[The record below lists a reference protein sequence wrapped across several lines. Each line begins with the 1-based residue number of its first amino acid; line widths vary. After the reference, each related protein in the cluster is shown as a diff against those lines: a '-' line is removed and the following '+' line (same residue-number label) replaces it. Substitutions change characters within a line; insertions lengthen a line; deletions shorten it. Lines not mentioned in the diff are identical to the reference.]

1 MNLNEYTAFD
11 GIALARLV
19 AAGEVTSAELAELA
33 ISAVQQVNPHI
44 NAVIEH
50 WSPTVTEGSGPL
62 AGVPF
67 LIKDLAITSAGRRVE
82 LGSCLAQG
90 LVAEADSYLMQ
101 RFNAAGL
108 ATLGRTTTPEMAF
121 STETESTLQGPT
133 RNPWDTRRSAG
144 GSSGG
149 SGAAVAAGIVPI
161 AHATDA
167 AGSIRVPAAF
177 NGLVGLK
184 PTRGRASNG
193 PALDEVFAGFGVQLG
208 LSRTVRDSAAL
219 MDIVQGQA
227 PGDPYY
233 TTAPAEGFLSQV
245 GRDPGRLRI
254 GLLDTPWNGAALD
267 PEIADSTDA
276 VAREL
281 EALGHHVE
289 RISAPLG
296 TSWESFVEANAHI
309 WCATLVRWIDG
320 LATATSRPIDLTSLE
335 PATLACYAY
344 GQQSRAVDFASA
356 LEVRN
361 LISRSVAG
369 WFEDIDVLL
378 TPTLPCLPQTLG
390 TYNVGAEHMDGL
402 QWTARVFAHSPF
414 TPVFNVAGTPA
425 VSLPLGMSHSQG
437 LPIGLQFAA
446 RFGAED
452 VLLRLAGQLEQALPW
467 HQRKPKIWA
476 GRVHHPA
483 SDYSGSLD

>member
-1 MNLNEYTAFD
+1 MNLNEYVTCD
-11 GIALARLV
+11 GIGLAQLV
-19 AAGEVTSAELAELA
+19 ATGEVTSAELAELA
-33 ISAVQQVNPHI
+33 IAAVQRVNPQI

-50 WSPTVTEGSGPL
+50 WSPTVTEGTGPL

-82 LGSCLAQG
+82 LGSRLAQG
-90 LVAEADSYLMQ
+90 LVAESDSYLMQ

-121 STETESTLQGPT
+121 STETESVLQGPT
-133 RNPWDTRRSAG
+133 RNPWDTRLSAG

-167 AGSIRVPAAF
+167 AGSIRVPASY

-219 MDIVQGQA
+219 MDIVQGYA

-233 TTAPAEGFLSQV
+233 TAAPAEGFLAQV

-267 PEIADSTDA
+267 PEIAEATLA

-281 EALGHHVE
+281 EALGHRVE
-289 RISAPLG
+289 RVTAPLG
-296 TSWESFVEANAHI
+296 TSWDSFVQANAHI

-320 LATATSRPIDLTSLE
+320 LATATSRPIDLSTLE

-344 GQQSRAVDFASA
+344 GLQARAVEFAGA

-361 LISRSVAG
+361 LIARSVAG
-369 WFEDIDVLL
+369 WFDDFDVLL
-378 TPTLPCLPQTLG
+378 TPTLPRLPHALDTYSRGAQT
-390 TYNVGAEHMDGL
+390 MDGL
-402 QWTARVFAHSPF
+402 QWTARVFEHSPF

-425 VSLPLGMSHSQG
+425 MSLPLAMSRQQG

-446 RFGAED
+446 QFGAEE

-467 HQRKPKIWA
+467 HERKPRIWV
-476 GRVHHPA
+476 G
-483 SDYSGSLD
+483 DN

>member
-1 MNLNEYTAFD
+1 MNLNEYVTYD
-11 GIALARLV
+11 GIGLAQLV
-19 AAGEVTSAELAELA
+19 ATGEVTSAELAELA
-33 ISAVQQVNPHI
+33 IAAVQRVNPQI
-44 NAVIEH
+44 NAIIEH
-50 WSPTVTEGSGPL
+50 WSPTVTEGTGPL

-82 LGSCLAQG
+82 LGSRLAQG
-90 LVAEADSYLMQ
+90 LVAESDSYLMQ

-121 STETESTLQGPT
+121 STETESVLQGPT
-133 RNPWDTRRSAG
+133 RNPWDTRLSAG

-167 AGSIRVPAAF
+167 AGSIRVPASY

-219 MDIVQGQA
+219 MDIVQGYA

-233 TTAPAEGFLSQV
+233 TAAPAEGFLAQV

-267 PEIADSTDA
+267 PEIAEATLA

-281 EALGHHVE
+281 EALGHRVE
-289 RISAPLG
+289 RVTAPLG
-296 TSWESFVEANAHI
+296 TSWDSFVQANAHI

-320 LATATSRPIDLTSLE
+320 LAAATSRPIDLSTLE

-344 GQQSRAVDFASA
+344 GLQARAVEFAGA

-361 LISRSVAG
+361 LIARSVAG
-369 WFEDIDVLL
+369 WFDDFDVLL
-378 TPTLPCLPQTLG
+378 TPTLPRLPHALDTYSRGAQT
-390 TYNVGAEHMDGL
+390 MDGL
-402 QWTARVFAHSPF
+402 QWTARVFEHSPF

-425 VSLPLGMSHSQG
+425 MSLPLAMSRQQG

-446 RFGAED
+446 RFGAEE

-467 HQRKPKIWA
+467 HERKPRIWV
-476 GRVHHPA
+476 G
-483 SDYSGSLD
+483 DN

>member
-1 MNLNEYTAFD
+1 MNLNEYVTCD
-11 GIALARLV
+11 GIGLAQLV
-19 AAGEVTSAELAELA
+19 ATGEVTSAELAELA
-33 ISAVQQVNPHI
+33 IAAVQQVNPQI

-50 WSPTVTEGSGPL
+50 WSPTVTEGTGPL

-82 LGSCLAQG
+82 LGSRLAQG
-90 LVAEADSYLMQ
+90 LVAESDSYLMQ

-121 STETESTLQGPT
+121 STETESVLQGPT
-133 RNPWDTRRSAG
+133 RNPWDTRLSAG

-167 AGSIRVPAAF
+167 AGSIRVPASY

-219 MDIVQGQA
+219 MDIVQGYA

-233 TTAPAEGFLSQV
+233 TAALAEGFLAQV

-267 PEIADSTDA
+267 PEIAEATLA

-281 EALGHHVE
+281 EALGHRVE
-289 RISAPLG
+289 RVTAPLG
-296 TSWESFVEANAHI
+296 TSWDSFVQANAHI
-309 WCATLVRWIDG
+309 WCATLVRWIDE
-320 LATATSRPIDLTSLE
+320 LAATTSRPIDLSTLE

-344 GQQSRAVDFASA
+344 GLQARAVEFAGA

-361 LISRSVAG
+361 LIARSVAG
-369 WFEDIDVLL
+369 WFDDFDVLL
-378 TPTLPCLPQTLG
+378 TPTLPRLPHALDTYSRGAQT
-390 TYNVGAEHMDGL
+390 MDGL
-402 QWTARVFAHSPF
+402 QWTARVFEHSPF

-425 VSLPLGMSHSQG
+425 MSLPLAMSRQQG

-446 RFGAED
+446 RFGAEE

-467 HQRKPKIWA
+467 NERRPRIWV
-476 GRVHHPA
+476 G
-483 SDYSGSLD
+483 DN

>member
-1 MNLNEYTAFD
+1 MNLNEYVTYD
-11 GIALARLV
+11 GIGLAQLV
-19 AAGEVTSAELAELA
+19 ATGEVTSAELAELA
-33 ISAVQQVNPHI
+33 IAAVQQVNPQI

-50 WSPTVTEGSGPL
+50 WSPTVTEGTGPL

-82 LGSCLAQG
+82 LGSRLAQG
-90 LVAEADSYLMQ
+90 LVAESDSYLMQ

-121 STETESTLQGPT
+121 STETESVLQGPT
-133 RNPWDTRRSAG
+133 RNPWDTRLSAG

-149 SGAAVAAGIVPI
+149 SGAAVAAGIVPV

-167 AGSIRVPAAF
+167 AGSIRVPASY

-219 MDIVQGQA
+219 MDIVQGYA

-233 TTAPAEGFLSQV
+233 TAAPAEGFLAQV

-267 PEIADSTDA
+267 PEITEATLA

-281 EALGHHVE
+281 EALGHRVE
-289 RISAPLG
+289 RVTAPLG
-296 TSWESFVEANAHI
+296 TSWDSFVQANAHI

-320 LATATSRPIDLTSLE
+320 LAAATSRPIDLSTLE

-344 GQQSRAVDFASA
+344 GLQARAVEFAGA

-361 LISRSVAG
+361 LIARSVAG
-369 WFEDIDVLL
+369 WFDDFDVLL
-378 TPTLPCLPQTLG
+378 TPTLPRLPHALDTYSRGAQT
-390 TYNVGAEHMDGL
+390 MDGL
-402 QWTARVFAHSPF
+402 QWTARVFEHSPF

-425 VSLPLGMSHSQG
+425 MSLPLAMSRQQG

-446 RFGAED
+446 RFGAEE

-467 HQRKPKIWA
+467 HERKPRIWV
-476 GRVHHPA
+476 G
-483 SDYSGSLD
+483 DN

>member
-1 MNLNEYTAFD
+1 MNLNEYVTYD
-11 GIALARLV
+11 GIGLAQWV
-19 AAGEVTSAELAELA
+19 ATGEVTSAELAELA
-33 ISAVQQVNPHI
+33 IAAVQQVNPQI

-50 WSPTVTEGSGPL
+50 WSPTVTEGTGPL
-62 AGVPF
+62 AGAPF

-82 LGSCLAQG
+82 LGSRLAQG
-90 LVAEADSYLMQ
+90 LVAESDSYLMQ

-121 STETESTLQGPT
+121 STETESVLQGPT
-133 RNPWDTRRSAG
+133 RNPWDTRLSAG

-167 AGSIRVPAAF
+167 AGSIRVPASY

-219 MDIVQGQA
+219 MDIVQGYA

-233 TTAPAEGFLSQV
+233 TAAPAEGFLAQV

-267 PEIADSTDA
+267 PEITEATLA

-281 EALGHHVE
+281 EALGHRVE
-289 RISAPLG
+289 RVTAPLG
-296 TSWESFVEANAHI
+296 TSWDSFVQANAHI

-320 LATATSRPIDLTSLE
+320 LAAATSRPIDLSTLE

-344 GQQSRAVDFASA
+344 GLQARAVEFAGA

-361 LISRSVAG
+361 LIARSVAG
-369 WFEDIDVLL
+369 WFDDFDVLL
-378 TPTLPCLPQTLG
+378 TPTLPRLPHALDTYSRGAQT
-390 TYNVGAEHMDGL
+390 MDGL
-402 QWTARVFAHSPF
+402 QWTARVFEHSPF

-425 VSLPLGMSHSQG
+425 MSLPLAMSRQQG

-446 RFGAED
+446 RFGAEE

-467 HQRKPKIWA
+467 HERKPRIWV
-476 GRVHHPA
+476 G
-483 SDYSGSLD
+483 DN

>member
-1 MNLNEYTAFD
+1 MNLNEYVTYD
-11 GIALARLV
+11 GIGLAQLV
-19 AAGEVTSAELAELA
+19 ATGEVTSAELAELA
-33 ISAVQQVNPHI
+33 IAAVQQVNPQI

-50 WSPTVTEGSGPL
+50 WSPTVTEGTGPL
-62 AGVPF
+62 AGAPF

-82 LGSCLAQG
+82 LGSRLAQG
-90 LVAEADSYLMQ
+90 LVAESDSYLMQ

-121 STETESTLQGPT
+121 STETESVLQGPT
-133 RNPWDTRRSAG
+133 RNPWDTRLSAG

-167 AGSIRVPAAF
+167 AGSIRVPASY

-219 MDIVQGQA
+219 MDIVQGYA

-233 TTAPAEGFLSQV
+233 TAAPAEGFLAQV

-267 PEIADSTDA
+267 PEITEATLA

-281 EALGHHVE
+281 EALGYRVE
-289 RISAPLG
+289 RVTAPLG
-296 TSWESFVEANAHI
+296 TSWDSFVQANAHI

-320 LATATSRPIDLTSLE
+320 LAATTSRPIDLSTLE

-344 GQQSRAVDFASA
+344 GLQARAVEFAGA

-361 LISRSVAG
+361 LIARSVAG
-369 WFEDIDVLL
+369 WFDDFDVLL
-378 TPTLPCLPQTLG
+378 TPTLPRLPHALDTYSRGAQT
-390 TYNVGAEHMDGL
+390 MDGL
-402 QWTARVFAHSPF
+402 QWTARVFEHSPF

-425 VSLPLGMSHSQG
+425 MSLPLAMSRQQG

-446 RFGAED
+446 RFGAEE

-467 HQRKPKIWA
+467 HERKPRIWV
-476 GRVHHPA
+476 G
-483 SDYSGSLD
+483 DN

>member
-1 MNLNEYTAFD
+1 MKLNEYVTYD
-11 GIALARLV
+11 GIGLAQLV
-19 AAGEVTSAELAELA
+19 ATGEVTSAELAELA
-33 ISAVQQVNPHI
+33 IAAVQRVNPQI

-50 WSPTVTEGSGPL
+50 WSPTATEGTGPL

-82 LGSCLAQG
+82 LGSRLAQG
-90 LVAEADSYLMQ
+90 LVAESDSYLMQ

-121 STETESTLQGPT
+121 STETESVLQGPT
-133 RNPWDTRRSAG
+133 RNPWDPRLSAG

-167 AGSIRVPAAF
+167 AGSIRVPASY

-219 MDIVQGQA
+219 MDIVQGYA

-233 TTAPAEGFLSQV
+233 TAAPDAGFLAQV

-254 GLLDTPWNGAALD
+254 GLLDIPWSGAALD
-267 PEIADSTDA
+267 PEITDATLA

-281 EALGHHVE
+281 EALGHRVE
-289 RISAPLG
+289 RVTAPLG
-296 TSWESFVEANAHI
+296 TSWDSFVQANAHI

-320 LATATSRPIDLTSLE
+320 LAAATSRPIDLSTLE

-344 GQQSRAVDFASA
+344 GLQARAVEFAGA

-361 LISRSVAG
+361 LIARSVAG
-369 WFEDIDVLL
+369 WFDDFDVLL
-378 TPTLPCLPQTLG
+378 TPTLPRLPHALD
-390 TYNVGAEHMDGL
+390 TYSRGAETMDGL
-402 QWTARVFAHSPF
+402 QWTARVFEHSPF

-425 VSLPLGMSHSQG
+425 MSLPLAMSRQQG

-446 RFGAED
+446 RFGAEE

-467 HQRKPKIWA
+467 HERRPQVWV
-476 GRVHHPA
+476 GDH
-483 SDYSGSLD
+483 

>member
-1 MNLNEYTAFD
+1 MNLNEYVTCD
-11 GIALARLV
+11 GIGLAQLV
-19 AAGEVTSAELAELA
+19 ATGEVTSAELAELA
-33 ISAVQQVNPHI
+33 IAAVQRVNPQI

-50 WSPTVTEGSGPL
+50 WSPTVTEGTGPL

-82 LGSCLAQG
+82 LGSRLAQG
-90 LVAEADSYLMQ
+90 LVAESDSYLMQ

-121 STETESTLQGPT
+121 STETESVLQGPT
-133 RNPWDTRRSAG
+133 RNPWDTRLSAG

-167 AGSIRVPAAF
+167 AGSIRVPASY

-219 MDIVQGQA
+219 MDIVQGYA

-233 TTAPAEGFLSQV
+233 TAAPAEGFLAQV

-267 PEIADSTDA
+267 PEIAEATLA

-281 EALGHHVE
+281 EALGHRVE
-289 RISAPLG
+289 RVTAPLG
-296 TSWESFVEANAHI
+296 TSWDSFVQANAHI

-320 LATATSRPIDLTSLE
+320 LAAATSRPIDLSTLE

-344 GQQSRAVDFASA
+344 GLQARAVEFAGA

-361 LISRSVAG
+361 LIARSVAG
-369 WFEDIDVLL
+369 WFDDFDVLL
-378 TPTLPCLPQTLG
+378 TPTLPRLPHALDTYSRGAQT
-390 TYNVGAEHMDGL
+390 MDGL
-402 QWTARVFAHSPF
+402 QWTARVFEHSPF

-425 VSLPLGMSHSQG
+425 MSLPLAMSRQQG

-446 RFGAED
+446 RFGAEE

-467 HQRKPKIWA
+467 HERKPRIWV
-476 GRVHHPA
+476 G
-483 SDYSGSLD
+483 DD

>member
-1 MNLNEYTAFD
+1 MNLNEYVTYD
-11 GIALARLV
+11 GIGLAQLV
-19 AAGEVTSAELAELA
+19 ATGEVTPAELAELA
-33 ISAVQQVNPHI
+33 IAAVQQVNPQI

-50 WSPTVTEGSGPL
+50 WSPTVTEGTGPL

-82 LGSCLAQG
+82 LGSRLAQG
-90 LVAEADSYLMQ
+90 LVAESDSYLMQ

-121 STETESTLQGPT
+121 STETESVLQGPT
-133 RNPWDTRRSAG
+133 RNPWDTRLSAG

-167 AGSIRVPAAF
+167 AGSIRVPASY

-219 MDIVQGQA
+219 MDIVQGYA

-233 TTAPAEGFLSQV
+233 TAAPAEGFLAQV

-267 PEIADSTDA
+267 PEIAEATLA

-281 EALGHHVE
+281 EAFGHRVE
-289 RISAPLG
+289 RVTAPLG
-296 TSWESFVEANAHI
+296 TSWDSFVQANAHI

-320 LATATSRPIDLTSLE
+320 LAATTSRPIDLSTLE

-344 GQQSRAVDFASA
+344 GLQARAVEFAGA
-356 LEVRN
+356 LQVRN
-361 LISRSVAG
+361 LITRSVAG
-369 WFEDIDVLL
+369 WFDDFDVLL
-378 TPTLPCLPQTLG
+378 TPTLPRLPHALNTYSRGAQT
-390 TYNVGAEHMDGL
+390 MDGL
-402 QWTARVFAHSPF
+402 QWTARVFEHSPF

-425 VSLPLGMSHSQG
+425 MSLPLAMSRQQD

-446 RFGAED
+446 RFGAEE

-467 HQRKPKIWA
+467 HERRPQIWV
-476 GRVHHPA
+476 G
-483 SDYSGSLD
+483 DD

>member
-1 MNLNEYTAFD
+1 MNLNEYVTYD
-11 GIALARLV
+11 GIGLAQLV
-19 AAGEVTSAELAELA
+19 ATGEVTSAELAELA
-33 ISAVQQVNPHI
+33 IAAVQQVNPQI

-50 WSPTVTEGSGPL
+50 WSPTVTEGTGPL
-62 AGVPF
+62 AGAPF

-82 LGSCLAQG
+82 LGSRLAQG
-90 LVAEADSYLMQ
+90 LVAESDSYLMQ

-121 STETESTLQGPT
+121 STETESVLQGPT
-133 RNPWDTRRSAG
+133 RNPWDTRLSAG

-167 AGSIRVPAAF
+167 AGSIRVPASY

-219 MDIVQGQA
+219 MDIVQGYA

-233 TTAPAEGFLSQV
+233 TAAPAEGFLAQV

-267 PEIADSTDA
+267 PEITEATLA

-281 EALGHHVE
+281 EALGHRVE
-289 RISAPLG
+289 RVTAPLG
-296 TSWESFVEANAHI
+296 TSWDSFVQANAHI

-320 LATATSRPIDLTSLE
+320 LAAATSRPIDLSTLE

-344 GQQSRAVDFASA
+344 GLQARAVEFAGA

-361 LISRSVAG
+361 LIARSVAG
-369 WFEDIDVLL
+369 WFDDFDVLL
-378 TPTLPCLPQTLG
+378 TPTLPRLPHALDTYSRGAQT
-390 TYNVGAEHMDGL
+390 MDGL
-402 QWTARVFAHSPF
+402 QWTARVFEHSPF

-425 VSLPLGMSHSQG
+425 MSLPLAMSRQQG

-446 RFGAED
+446 RFGAEE

-467 HQRKPKIWA
+467 HERKPRIWV
-476 GRVHHPA
+476 G
-483 SDYSGSLD
+483 DN

>member
-1 MNLNEYTAFD
+1 MNLNEYVTYD
-11 GIALARLV
+11 GIGLAQWV
-19 AAGEVTSAELAELA
+19 ATGEVTSAELAELA
-33 ISAVQQVNPHI
+33 IAAVQQVNPQI

-50 WSPTVTEGSGPL
+50 WSPTVTEGTGPL
-62 AGVPF
+62 AGAPF

-82 LGSCLAQG
+82 LGSRLAQG
-90 LVAEADSYLMQ
+90 LVAESDSYLMQ

-121 STETESTLQGPT
+121 STETESVLQGPT
-133 RNPWDTRRSAG
+133 RNPWDTRLSAG

-149 SGAAVAAGIVPI
+149 SGAAVAAGIVPV

-167 AGSIRVPAAF
+167 AGSIRVPASY

-219 MDIVQGQA
+219 MDIVQGYA

-233 TTAPAEGFLSQV
+233 TAAPAEGFLAQV

-267 PEIADSTDA
+267 PEITEATLA

-281 EALGHHVE
+281 EALGHRVE
-289 RISAPLG
+289 RVTAPLG
-296 TSWESFVEANAHI
+296 TSWDSFVQANAHI

-320 LATATSRPIDLTSLE
+320 LAAATSRPIDLSTLE

-344 GQQSRAVDFASA
+344 GLQARAVEFAGA

-361 LISRSVAG
+361 LIARSVAG
-369 WFEDIDVLL
+369 WFDDFDVLL
-378 TPTLPCLPQTLG
+378 TPTLPRLPHALDTYSRGAQT
-390 TYNVGAEHMDGL
+390 MDGL
-402 QWTARVFAHSPF
+402 QWTARVFEHSPF

-425 VSLPLGMSHSQG
+425 MSLPLAMSRQQG

-446 RFGAED
+446 RFGAEE

-467 HQRKPKIWA
+467 HERKPRIWV
-476 GRVHHPA
+476 G
-483 SDYSGSLD
+483 DN

>member
-1 MNLNEYTAFD
+1 MNLNEYVTYD
-11 GIALARLV
+11 GIGLAQLV
-19 AAGEVTSAELAELA
+19 ATGEVTSAELAELA
-33 ISAVQQVNPHI
+33 IAAVQRVNPQI
-44 NAVIEH
+44 NAIIEH
-50 WSPTVTEGSGPL
+50 WSPTVTEGTGPL

-82 LGSCLAQG
+82 LGSRLAQG
-90 LVAEADSYLMQ
+90 LVAESDSYLMQ

-121 STETESTLQGPT
+121 STETESVLQGPT
-133 RNPWDTRRSAG
+133 RNPWDTRLSAG

-167 AGSIRVPAAF
+167 AGSIRVPASY

-219 MDIVQGQA
+219 MDIVQGHA

-233 TTAPAEGFLSQV
+233 TAAPAEGFLAQV

-267 PEIADSTDA
+267 PEIAEATLA

-281 EALGHHVE
+281 EALGHRVE
-289 RISAPLG
+289 RVTAPLG
-296 TSWESFVEANAHI
+296 TSWDSFVQANAHI

-320 LATATSRPIDLTSLE
+320 LAAATSRPIDLSTLE

-344 GQQSRAVDFASA
+344 GLQARAVEFAGA

-361 LISRSVAG
+361 LIARSVAG
-369 WFEDIDVLL
+369 WFDDFDVLL
-378 TPTLPCLPQTLG
+378 TPTLPRLPHALDTYSRGAQT
-390 TYNVGAEHMDGL
+390 MDGL
-402 QWTARVFAHSPF
+402 QWTARVFEHSPF

-425 VSLPLGMSHSQG
+425 MSLPLAMSRQQG

-446 RFGAED
+446 RFGAEE

-467 HQRKPKIWA
+467 HERKPRIWV
-476 GRVHHPA
+476 G
-483 SDYSGSLD
+483 DN

>member
-1 MNLNEYTAFD
+1 MNLNEYVTYD
-11 GIALARLV
+11 GIGLAQLV
-19 AAGEVTSAELAELA
+19 ATGEVTSAELAELA
-33 ISAVQQVNPHI
+33 IAAVQQVNPQI

-50 WSPTVTEGSGPL
+50 WSPTVTEGTGPL

-82 LGSCLAQG
+82 LGSRLAQG
-90 LVAEADSYLMQ
+90 LVAESDSYLMQ

-121 STETESTLQGPT
+121 STETESVLQGPT
-133 RNPWDTRRSAG
+133 RNPWDTRLSAG

-167 AGSIRVPAAF
+167 AGSIRVPASY

-219 MDIVQGQA
+219 MDIVQGYA

-233 TTAPAEGFLSQV
+233 TAAPDEGFLAQV

-267 PEIADSTDA
+267 PEIAEATLA

-281 EALGHHVE
+281 EALGHRVE
-289 RISAPLG
+289 RVIAPLG
-296 TSWESFVEANAHI
+296 TSWDSFVQANAHI

-320 LATATSRPIDLTSLE
+320 LAAATSRPIDLSTLE

-344 GQQSRAVDFASA
+344 GLEARAVEFAGA

-361 LISRSVAG
+361 LIARSVAG
-369 WFEDIDVLL
+369 WFDDFDVLL
-378 TPTLPCLPQTLG
+378 TPTLPRLPHALDTYSRGAQT
-390 TYNVGAEHMDGL
+390 MDGL
-402 QWTARVFAHSPF
+402 QWTARVFEHSPF

-425 VSLPLGMSHSQG
+425 MSLPLAMSREQG

-446 RFGAED
+446 RFGAEE

-467 HQRKPKIWA
+467 HERRPQIWV
-476 GRVHHPA
+476 G
-483 SDYSGSLD
+483 DD

>member
-1 MNLNEYTAFD
+1 MNLNEYVTYD
-11 GIALARLV
+11 GIGLAQLV
-19 AAGEVTSAELAELA
+19 ATGEVTSAELAELA
-33 ISAVQQVNPHI
+33 IAAVQQVNPQI

-50 WSPTVTEGSGPL
+50 WSPTVTEGTGPL

-82 LGSCLAQG
+82 LGSRLAQG
-90 LVAEADSYLMQ
+90 LVAESDSYLMQ

-121 STETESTLQGPT
+121 STETESVLQGPT
-133 RNPWDTRRSAG
+133 RNPWDTRLSAG

-167 AGSIRVPAAF
+167 AGSIRVPASY

-219 MDIVQGQA
+219 MDIVQGYA

-233 TTAPAEGFLSQV
+233 TAAPAEGFLAQV

-267 PEIADSTDA
+267 PEIAEATLA

-281 EALGHHVE
+281 EALGHRVE
-289 RISAPLG
+289 RVTAPLG
-296 TSWESFVEANAHI
+296 TSWDSFVQANAHI

-320 LATATSRPIDLTSLE
+320 LAATTSRPIDLSTLE

-344 GQQSRAVDFASA
+344 GLQARAMEFAGA

-361 LISRSVAG
+361 LITRSVAG
-369 WFEDIDVLL
+369 WFDDFDVLL
-378 TPTLPCLPQTLG
+378 TPTLPRLPHALDTYSRGAQT
-390 TYNVGAEHMDGL
+390 MDGL
-402 QWTARVFAHSPF
+402 QWTARVFEHSPF

-425 VSLPLGMSHSQG
+425 MSLPLAMSRQQG

-446 RFGAED
+446 RFGAEE

-467 HQRKPKIWA
+467 HERKPQIWV
-476 GRVHHPA
+476 G
-483 SDYSGSLD
+483 DN

>member
-1 MNLNEYTAFD
+1 MNLNEYVTCD
-11 GIALARLV
+11 GIGLAQLV
-19 AAGEVTSAELAELA
+19 ATGEVTSAELAELA
-33 ISAVQQVNPHI
+33 IAAVQQVNPQI

-50 WSPTVTEGSGPL
+50 WSPTVTEGTGPL

-82 LGSCLAQG
+82 LGSRLAQG
-90 LVAEADSYLMQ
+90 LVAESDSYLMQ

-121 STETESTLQGPT
+121 STETESVLQGST
-133 RNPWDTRRSAG
+133 RNPWDTRLSAG

-167 AGSIRVPAAF
+167 AGSIRVPASY

-219 MDIVQGQA
+219 MDIVQGHA

-233 TTAPAEGFLSQV
+233 TAAPAEGFLAQV

-267 PEIADSTDA
+267 PEIAEATLA

-281 EALGHHVE
+281 EALGHRVE
-289 RISAPLG
+289 RVTAPLG
-296 TSWESFVEANAHI
+296 TSWDSFVQANAHI

-320 LATATSRPIDLTSLE
+320 LAAATSRPIDLSTLE

-344 GQQSRAVDFASA
+344 GLQARAVEFAGA

-361 LISRSVAG
+361 LIARSVAG
-369 WFEDIDVLL
+369 WFDDFDVLL
-378 TPTLPCLPQTLG
+378 TPTLPRLPHALDTYSRGAQT
-390 TYNVGAEHMDGL
+390 MDGL
-402 QWTARVFAHSPF
+402 QWTARVFEHSPF

-425 VSLPLGMSHSQG
+425 MSLPLVMSRQQG

-446 RFGAED
+446 QFGAEE

-467 HQRKPKIWA
+467 HERKPRIWV
-476 GRVHHPA
+476 G
-483 SDYSGSLD
+483 DN

>member
-1 MNLNEYTAFD
+1 MNLNEYVTYD
-11 GIALARLV
+11 GIGLAQLV
-19 AAGEVTSAELAELA
+19 ATGEVTSAELAELA
-33 ISAVQQVNPHI
+33 IAAVQQVNPQI

-50 WSPTVTEGSGPL
+50 WSPTVTEGTGPL
-62 AGVPF
+62 AGAPF

-82 LGSCLAQG
+82 LGSRLAQG
-90 LVAEADSYLMQ
+90 LVAESDSYLMQ

-121 STETESTLQGPT
+121 STETESVLQGPT
-133 RNPWDTRRSAG
+133 RNPWDTRLSAG

-167 AGSIRVPAAF
+167 AGSIRVPASY

-219 MDIVQGQA
+219 MDIVQGYA

-233 TTAPAEGFLSQV
+233 TAAPAEGFLAQV

-267 PEIADSTDA
+267 PEITEATLA

-281 EALGHHVE
+281 EALGHRVE
-289 RISAPLG
+289 RVTAPLG
-296 TSWESFVEANAHI
+296 TSWDSFVQANAHI

-320 LATATSRPIDLTSLE
+320 LAATTSRPIDLSTLE

-344 GQQSRAVDFASA
+344 GLQARAVEFAGA

-361 LISRSVAG
+361 LIARSVAG
-369 WFEDIDVLL
+369 WFDDFDVLL
-378 TPTLPCLPQTLG
+378 TPTLPRLPHALDTYSRGAQT
-390 TYNVGAEHMDGL
+390 MDGL
-402 QWTARVFAHSPF
+402 QWTARVFEHSPF

-425 VSLPLGMSHSQG
+425 MSLPLAMSRQQG

-446 RFGAED
+446 RFGAEE

-467 HQRKPKIWA
+467 NERRPRIWV
-476 GRVHHPA
+476 G
-483 SDYSGSLD
+483 DN

>member
-1 MNLNEYTAFD
+1 MNLNEYVTCD
-11 GIALARLV
+11 GIGLAQLV
-19 AAGEVTSAELAELA
+19 ATGEVTSAELAELA
-33 ISAVQQVNPHI
+33 IAAVQRVNPQI

-50 WSPTVTEGSGPL
+50 WSPTVTEGTGPL

-82 LGSCLAQG
+82 LGSRLAQG
-90 LVAEADSYLMQ
+90 LVAESDSYLMQ

-121 STETESTLQGPT
+121 STETESVLQGST
-133 RNPWDTRRSAG
+133 RNPWDTRLSAG

-167 AGSIRVPAAF
+167 AGSIRVPASY

-219 MDIVQGQA
+219 MDIVQGHA

-233 TTAPAEGFLSQV
+233 TAAPAEGFLAQV

-267 PEIADSTDA
+267 PEIAEATLA

-281 EALGHHVE
+281 EALGHRVE
-289 RISAPLG
+289 RVTAPLG
-296 TSWESFVEANAHI
+296 TSWDSFVQANAHI

-320 LATATSRPIDLTSLE
+320 LAAATSRPIDLSTLE

-344 GQQSRAVDFASA
+344 GLQARAVEFAGA

-361 LISRSVAG
+361 LIARSVAG
-369 WFEDIDVLL
+369 WFDDFDVLL
-378 TPTLPCLPQTLG
+378 TPTLPRLPHALDTYSRGAQT
-390 TYNVGAEHMDGL
+390 MDGL
-402 QWTARVFAHSPF
+402 QWTARVFEHSPF

-425 VSLPLGMSHSQG
+425 MSLPLVMSRQQG

-446 RFGAED
+446 RFGAEE

-467 HQRKPKIWA
+467 HERKPRIWV
-476 GRVHHPA
+476 G
-483 SDYSGSLD
+483 DN

>member
-1 MNLNEYTAFD
+1 MNLNEYVTYD
-11 GIALARLV
+11 GIGLAQLV
-19 AAGEVTSAELAELA
+19 ATGEVTSAELAELA
-33 ISAVQQVNPHI
+33 IAAVQRVNPQI
-44 NAVIEH
+44 NAIIEH
-50 WSPTVTEGSGPL
+50 WSPTVTEGTGPL

-82 LGSCLAQG
+82 LGSRLAQG
-90 LVAEADSYLMQ
+90 LVAESDSYLMQ

-121 STETESTLQGPT
+121 STETESVLQGST
-133 RNPWDTRRSAG
+133 RNPWDTRLSAG

-167 AGSIRVPAAF
+167 AGSIRVPASY

-219 MDIVQGQA
+219 MDIVQGHA

-233 TTAPAEGFLSQV
+233 TAAPAEGFLAQV

-267 PEIADSTDA
+267 PEIAEATLA

-281 EALGHHVE
+281 EALGHRVE
-289 RISAPLG
+289 RVTAPLG
-296 TSWESFVEANAHI
+296 TSWDSFVQANAHI

-320 LATATSRPIDLTSLE
+320 LAAATSRPIDLSTLE

-344 GQQSRAVDFASA
+344 GLQARAVEFAGA

-361 LISRSVAG
+361 LIARSVAG
-369 WFEDIDVLL
+369 WFDDFDVLL
-378 TPTLPCLPQTLG
+378 TPTLPRLPHALDTYSRGAQT
-390 TYNVGAEHMDGL
+390 MDGL
-402 QWTARVFAHSPF
+402 QWTARVFEHSPF

-425 VSLPLGMSHSQG
+425 MSLPLAMSRQQG

-446 RFGAED
+446 RFGAEE

-467 HQRKPKIWA
+467 HERKPRIWV
-476 GRVHHPA
+476 G
-483 SDYSGSLD
+483 DD

>member
-1 MNLNEYTAFD
+1 MNLNEYATYD
-11 GIALARLV
+11 GIGLAQLV
-19 AAGEVTSAELAELA
+19 ASGEVTSAELAELA
-33 ISAVQQVNPHI
+33 IAAVQQVNPQI

-50 WSPTVTEGSGPL
+50 WSPTVSEGTGPL

-82 LGSCLAQG
+82 LGSRLAQG
-90 LVAEADSYLMQ
+90 LVAESDSYLMQ

-121 STETESTLQGPT
+121 STETESVLQGPT
-133 RNPWDTRRSAG
+133 RNPWDTRLSAG

-167 AGSIRVPAAF
+167 AGSIRVPASY

-193 PALDEVFAGFGVQLG
+193 PALDEVFTGFGVQLG

-219 MDIVQGQA
+219 MDIVQGYA

-233 TTAPAEGFLSQV
+233 TAAPAEGFLAQV

-267 PEIADSTDA
+267 PEIAEATLS

-281 EALGHHVE
+281 EALGHRVE
-289 RISAPLG
+289 RVTAPLG
-296 TSWESFVEANAHI
+296 TSWDSFVQANAHI

-320 LATATSRPIDLTSLE
+320 LAATTSRPIDLSTLE

-344 GQQSRAVDFASA
+344 GLQARAVEFAGA

-361 LISRSVAG
+361 LIARSVAG
-369 WFEDIDVLL
+369 WFDDFDVLL
-378 TPTLPCLPQTLG
+378 TPTLPRLPHALDTYSRGAQT
-390 TYNVGAEHMDGL
+390 MDGL
-402 QWTARVFAHSPF
+402 QWTARVFEHSPF

-425 VSLPLGMSHSQG
+425 MSLPLAMSREQG

-446 RFGAED
+446 RFGAEE

-467 HQRKPKIWA
+467 HERRPQIWV
-476 GRVHHPA
+476 G
-483 SDYSGSLD
+483 DD

>member
-1 MNLNEYTAFD
+1 MNLNEYVTCD
-11 GIALARLV
+11 GIGLAQLV
-19 AAGEVTSAELAELA
+19 ATGEVTSAELAELA
-33 ISAVQQVNPHI
+33 IAAVQQVNPQI

-50 WSPTVTEGSGPL
+50 WSPTVTEGTGPL

-82 LGSCLAQG
+82 LGSRLAQG
-90 LVAEADSYLMQ
+90 LVAESDSYLMQ

-121 STETESTLQGPT
+121 STETESVLQGPT
-133 RNPWDTRRSAG
+133 RNPWDTRLSAG

-167 AGSIRVPAAF
+167 AGSIRVPASY

-219 MDIVQGQA
+219 MDIVQGYA

-233 TTAPAEGFLSQV
+233 TAAPAEGFLAQV

-267 PEIADSTDA
+267 PEIAEATLA

-281 EALGHHVE
+281 EALGHRVE
-289 RISAPLG
+289 RVTAPLG
-296 TSWESFVEANAHI
+296 TSWDSFVQANAHI

-320 LATATSRPIDLTSLE
+320 LAAATSRPIDLSTLE

-344 GQQSRAVDFASA
+344 GLQARAVEFAGA

-361 LISRSVAG
+361 LIARSVAG
-369 WFEDIDVLL
+369 WFDDFDVLL
-378 TPTLPCLPQTLG
+378 TPTLPRLPHALDTYSRGAQT
-390 TYNVGAEHMDGL
+390 MDGL
-402 QWTARVFAHSPF
+402 QWTARVFEHSPF

-425 VSLPLGMSHSQG
+425 MSLPLVMSRQQG

-446 RFGAED
+446 RFGAEE

-467 HQRKPKIWA
+467 HERKPRIWV
-476 GRVHHPA
+476 G
-483 SDYSGSLD
+483 DN

>member
-1 MNLNEYTAFD
+1 MNLNEYVTYD
-11 GIALARLV
+11 GIGLAQWV
-19 AAGEVTSAELAELA
+19 ATGEVTSAELAELA
-33 ISAVQQVNPHI
+33 IAAVQQVNPQI

-50 WSPTVTEGSGPL
+50 WSPTVTEGTGPL

-82 LGSCLAQG
+82 LGSRLAQG
-90 LVAEADSYLMQ
+90 LVAESDSYLMQ

-121 STETESTLQGPT
+121 STETESVLQGPT
-133 RNPWDTRRSAG
+133 RNPWDTRLSAG

-167 AGSIRVPAAF
+167 AGSIRVPASY

-219 MDIVQGQA
+219 MDIVQGYA

-233 TTAPAEGFLSQV
+233 TAAPAEGFLAQV

-267 PEIADSTDA
+267 PEIAEATLA

-281 EALGHHVE
+281 EALGHRVE
-289 RISAPLG
+289 RVTAPLG
-296 TSWESFVEANAHI
+296 TSWDSFVQANAHI

-320 LATATSRPIDLTSLE
+320 LAATTSRPIDLSTLE

-344 GQQSRAVDFASA
+344 GLQARAVEFAGA

-361 LISRSVAG
+361 LIARSVAG
-369 WFEDIDVLL
+369 WFNDFDVLL
-378 TPTLPCLPQTLG
+378 TPTLPRLPHALDTYSRGAQT
-390 TYNVGAEHMDGL
+390 MDGL
-402 QWTARVFAHSPF
+402 QWTARVFEHSPF

-425 VSLPLGMSHSQG
+425 MSLPLAMSRQQG

-446 RFGAED
+446 RFGAEE

-467 HQRKPKIWA
+467 HERKPRIWV
-476 GRVHHPA
+476 G
-483 SDYSGSLD
+483 DD

>member
-1 MNLNEYTAFD
+1 
-11 GIALARLV
+11 
-19 AAGEVTSAELAELA
+19 
-33 ISAVQQVNPHI
+33 
-44 NAVIEH
+44 
-50 WSPTVTEGSGPL
+50 
-62 AGVPF
+62 
-67 LIKDLAITSAGRRVE
+67 
-82 LGSCLAQG
+82 
-90 LVAEADSYLMQ
+90 MQ

-121 STETESTLQGPT
+121 STETESVLQGST
-133 RNPWDTRRSAG
+133 RNPWDTRLSAG

-167 AGSIRVPAAF
+167 AGSIRVPASY

-219 MDIVQGQA
+219 MDIVQGHA

-233 TTAPAEGFLSQV
+233 TAAPAEGFLAQV

-267 PEIADSTDA
+267 PEIAEATLA

-281 EALGHHVE
+281 EALGHRVE
-289 RISAPLG
+289 RVTAPLG
-296 TSWESFVEANAHI
+296 TSWDSFVQANAHI

-320 LATATSRPIDLTSLE
+320 LAAATSRPIDLSTLE

-344 GQQSRAVDFASA
+344 GLQARAVEFAGA

-361 LISRSVAG
+361 LIARSVAG
-369 WFEDIDVLL
+369 WFDDFDVLL
-378 TPTLPCLPQTLG
+378 TPTLPRLPHALDTYSRGAQT
-390 TYNVGAEHMDGL
+390 MDGL
-402 QWTARVFAHSPF
+402 QWTARVFEHSPF

-425 VSLPLGMSHSQG
+425 MSLPLAMSRQQG

-446 RFGAED
+446 RFGAEE

-467 HQRKPKIWA
+467 HERKPRIWV
-476 GRVHHPA
+476 G
-483 SDYSGSLD
+483 DN

>member
-1 MNLNEYTAFD
+1 MNLNEYVTYD
-11 GIALARLV
+11 GIGLAQLV
-19 AAGEVTSAELAELA
+19 ATGEVTSAELAELA
-33 ISAVQQVNPHI
+33 IAAVQQVNPQI

-50 WSPTVTEGSGPL
+50 WSPTVTEGTGPL
-62 AGVPF
+62 AGAPF

-82 LGSCLAQG
+82 LGSRLAQG
-90 LVAEADSYLMQ
+90 LVAESDSYLMQ

-121 STETESTLQGPT
+121 STETESVLQGPT
-133 RNPWDTRRSAG
+133 RNPWDTRLSAG

-149 SGAAVAAGIVPI
+149 SGAAVAAGIVPV

-167 AGSIRVPAAF
+167 AGSIRVPASY

-219 MDIVQGQA
+219 MDIVQGYA

-233 TTAPAEGFLSQV
+233 TAAPAEGFLAQV

-267 PEIADSTDA
+267 PEITEATLA
-276 VAREL
+276 LAREL
-281 EALGHHVE
+281 EALGHRVE
-289 RISAPLG
+289 RVTAPLG
-296 TSWESFVEANAHI
+296 TSWDSFVQANAHI

-320 LATATSRPIDLTSLE
+320 LAAATSRPIDLSTLE

-344 GQQSRAVDFASA
+344 GLQARAVEFAGA

-361 LISRSVAG
+361 LIARSVAG
-369 WFEDIDVLL
+369 WFDDFDVLL
-378 TPTLPCLPQTLG
+378 TPTLPRLPHALDTYSRGAQT
-390 TYNVGAEHMDGL
+390 MDGL
-402 QWTARVFAHSPF
+402 QWTARVFEHSPF

-425 VSLPLGMSHSQG
+425 MSLPLAMSRQQG

-446 RFGAED
+446 RFGAEE

-467 HQRKPKIWA
+467 HERKPRIWV
-476 GRVHHPA
+476 G
-483 SDYSGSLD
+483 DN

>member
-1 MNLNEYTAFD
+1 MNLNEYVTYD
-11 GIALARLV
+11 GIGLAQLV
-19 AAGEVTSAELAELA
+19 ATGEVTSAELAELA
-33 ISAVQQVNPHI
+33 IAAVQRVNPQI

-50 WSPTVTEGSGPL
+50 WSPTVTEGTGPL

-82 LGSCLAQG
+82 LGSRLAQG
-90 LVAEADSYLMQ
+90 LVAESDSYLMQ

-121 STETESTLQGPT
+121 STETESVLQGPT
-133 RNPWDTRRSAG
+133 RNPWDTRLSAG

-167 AGSIRVPAAF
+167 AGSIRVPASY

-184 PTRGRASNG
+184 PTRGRVSNG

-219 MDIVQGQA
+219 MDIVQGYA

-233 TTAPAEGFLSQV
+233 TAAPAEGFLAQV

-267 PEIADSTDA
+267 PEIAEATLA

-281 EALGHHVE
+281 EALGHRVE
-289 RISAPLG
+289 RVTAPLG
-296 TSWESFVEANAHI
+296 TSWDSFVQANAHI

-320 LATATSRPIDLTSLE
+320 LAATTSRPIDLSTLE

-344 GQQSRAVDFASA
+344 GLQARAVEFAGA

-361 LISRSVAG
+361 LIARSVAG
-369 WFEDIDVLL
+369 WFNDFDVLL
-378 TPTLPCLPQTLG
+378 TPTLPRLPHALDTYSRGAQT
-390 TYNVGAEHMDGL
+390 MDGL
-402 QWTARVFAHSPF
+402 QWTARVFEHSPF

-425 VSLPLGMSHSQG
+425 MSLPLAMSRQQG

-446 RFGAED
+446 RFGAEE

-467 HQRKPKIWA
+467 HERRPRIWV
-476 GRVHHPA
+476 G
-483 SDYSGSLD
+483 DD

>member
-1 MNLNEYTAFD
+1 MNLNEYTTYD
-11 GIALARLV
+11 GIGLAQLV
-19 AAGEVTSAELAELA
+19 ATGEVTSTELAELA
-33 ISAVQQVNPHI
+33 IAAVQRVNPQI

-50 WSPTVTEGSGPL
+50 WSPTVTEGTGPL

-82 LGSCLAQG
+82 LGSRLAQG
-90 LVAEADSYLMQ
+90 LVAESDSYLMQ

-121 STETESTLQGPT
+121 STETESVLQGPT
-133 RNPWDTRRSAG
+133 RNPWDTRLSAG

-167 AGSIRVPAAF
+167 AGSIRVPASC

-219 MDIVQGQA
+219 MDIVQGYA

-233 TTAPAEGFLSQV
+233 TAAPAEGFLAQV
-245 GRDPGRLRI
+245 GQEPGRLRI

-267 PEIADSTDA
+267 PEIAEATLA
-276 VAREL
+276 VAHEL
-281 EALGHHVE
+281 EALGHRVE
-289 RISAPLG
+289 RVNAPLG
-296 TSWESFVEANAHI
+296 TSWDSFVQANAHI

-320 LATATSRPIDLTSLE
+320 LAAATSRPIDLSTLE

-344 GQQSRAVDFASA
+344 GLQARAMEFAGA

-361 LISRSVAG
+361 LIARSVAG
-369 WFEDIDVLL
+369 WFDDFDVLL
-378 TPTLPCLPQTLG
+378 TPTLPRLPHALD
-390 TYNVGAEHMDGL
+390 TYSRGAETMDGL
-402 QWTARVFAHSPF
+402 QWTARVFEHSPF

-425 VSLPLGMSHSQG
+425 ISLPLAMSRQQG

-446 RFGAED
+446 QFGAEE

-467 HQRKPKIWA
+467 HERRPQVWV
-476 GRVHHPA
+476 GDH
-483 SDYSGSLD
+483 

>member
-1 MNLNEYTAFD
+1 MNLNEYVTYD
-11 GIALARLV
+11 GIGLAQLV
-19 AAGEVTSAELAELA
+19 ATGEVTSAELAELA
-33 ISAVQQVNPHI
+33 IAAVQQVNPQI

-50 WSPTVTEGSGPL
+50 WAPTVTEGTGPL

-82 LGSCLAQG
+82 LGSRLAQG
-90 LVAEADSYLMQ
+90 LVAESDSYLMQ

-121 STETESTLQGPT
+121 STETESVLQGPT
-133 RNPWDTRRSAG
+133 RNPWDTRLSAG

-167 AGSIRVPAAF
+167 AGSIRVPASY

-219 MDIVQGQA
+219 MDIVQGYA

-233 TTAPAEGFLSQV
+233 TAAPAEGFLAQV

-267 PEIADSTDA
+267 PEIAEATLA

-281 EALGHHVE
+281 EAFGHRVE
-289 RISAPLG
+289 RVTAPLG
-296 TSWESFVEANAHI
+296 TSWDSFVQANAHI

-320 LATATSRPIDLTSLE
+320 LAATTSRPIDLSTLE

-344 GQQSRAVDFASA
+344 GLQARAVEFAGA

-361 LISRSVAG
+361 LIARSVAG
-369 WFEDIDVLL
+369 WFDDFDVLL
-378 TPTLPCLPQTLG
+378 TPTLPRLPHALDTYSRGAQT
-390 TYNVGAEHMDGL
+390 MDGL
-402 QWTARVFAHSPF
+402 QWTARVFEHSPF

-425 VSLPLGMSHSQG
+425 MSLPLAMSRQQG

-446 RFGAED
+446 RFGAEE

-467 HQRKPKIWA
+467 HERKPQIWV
-476 GRVHHPA
+476 G
-483 SDYSGSLD
+483 DN

>member
-1 MNLNEYTAFD
+1 MNLNEYAAYD
-11 GIALARLV
+11 AIGLARLV
-19 AAGEVTSAELAELA
+19 ANSEVTAAELADLA
-33 ISAVQQVNPHI
+33 IKAVQRVNPQI

-50 WSPTVTEGSGPL
+50 WTPTVTEGTGPL

-82 LGSCLAQG
+82 LGSRLAQG
-90 LVAEADSYLMQ
+90 LVAESDSFLMQ

-121 STETESTLQGPT
+121 STETESALQGPT

-184 PTRGRASNG
+184 PTRGRTSNG

-219 MDIVQGQA
+219 MDVVQGYT

-233 TTAPAEGFLSQV
+233 TAAPAEGFLAQV

-267 PEIADSTDA
+267 SEIAEATQT

-281 EALGHHVE
+281 ETLGHHVE
-289 RISAPLG
+289 RVKAPLG

-320 LATATSRPIDLTSLE
+320 LSAATQRPIDLSTLE

-344 GQQSRAVDFASA
+344 GQQARATAFAGA

-361 LISRSVAG
+361 LIARSVAG
-369 WFEDIDVLL
+369 WFDDFDVLL
-378 TPTLPCLPQTLG
+378 TPTLPRLPQALG
-390 TYNVGAEHMDGL
+390 TYSVGAAAMDGL
-402 QWTARVFAHSPF
+402 QWTARVFEHSPF

-425 VSLPLGMSHSQG
+425 ISLPLGMSHAQG

-446 RFGAED
+446 RFGAEE

-467 HQRKPKIWA
+467 NQRRPEVWVGNA
-476 GRVHHPA
+476 
-483 SDYSGSLD
+483 

>member
-1 MNLNEYTAFD
+1 MNLNEYVTCD
-11 GIALARLV
+11 GIGLAQLV
-19 AAGEVTSAELAELA
+19 ATGEVTSAELAELA
-33 ISAVQQVNPHI
+33 IAAVQRVNPQI
-44 NAVIEH
+44 NAIIEH
-50 WSPTVTEGSGPL
+50 WSPTVTEGTGPL

-82 LGSCLAQG
+82 LGSRLAQG
-90 LVAEADSYLMQ
+90 LVAESDSYLMQ

-121 STETESTLQGPT
+121 STETESVLQGPT
-133 RNPWDTRRSAG
+133 RNPWDTRLSAG

-167 AGSIRVPAAF
+167 AGSIRVPASY

-219 MDIVQGQA
+219 MDIVQGYA

-233 TTAPAEGFLSQV
+233 TAAPAEGFLAQV

-267 PEIADSTDA
+267 PEIAEATLA

-281 EALGHHVE
+281 EALGHRVE
-289 RISAPLG
+289 RVTAPLG
-296 TSWESFVEANAHI
+296 TSWDSFVQANAHI

-320 LATATSRPIDLTSLE
+320 LAAATSRPIDLSTLE

-344 GQQSRAVDFASA
+344 GLQARAVEFAGA

-361 LISRSVAG
+361 LIARSVAG
-369 WFEDIDVLL
+369 WFDDFDVLL
-378 TPTLPCLPQTLG
+378 TPTLPRLPHALDTYSRGAQT
-390 TYNVGAEHMDGL
+390 MDGL
-402 QWTARVFAHSPF
+402 QWTARVFEHSPF

-425 VSLPLGMSHSQG
+425 MSLPLAMSRQQG

-446 RFGAED
+446 RFGAEE

-467 HQRKPKIWA
+467 HERKPRIWV
-476 GRVHHPA
+476 G
-483 SDYSGSLD
+483 DN

>member
-1 MNLNEYTAFD
+1 MNLNEYVTYD
-11 GIALARLV
+11 GIGLAQLV
-19 AAGEVTSAELAELA
+19 ATGEVTSAELAELA
-33 ISAVQQVNPHI
+33 IAAVQRVNPQI
-44 NAVIEH
+44 NAIIEH
-50 WSPTVTEGSGPL
+50 WSPTVTEGTGPL

-82 LGSCLAQG
+82 LGSRLAQG
-90 LVAEADSYLMQ
+90 LVAESDSYLMQ

-121 STETESTLQGPT
+121 STETESVLQGPT
-133 RNPWDTRRSAG
+133 RNPWDTRLSAG

-167 AGSIRVPAAF
+167 AGSIRVPASY

-219 MDIVQGQA
+219 MDIVQGHA

-233 TTAPAEGFLSQV
+233 TAAPAEGFLAQV

-267 PEIADSTDA
+267 PEIAEATLA

-281 EALGHHVE
+281 EALGHRVE
-289 RISAPLG
+289 RVTAPLG
-296 TSWESFVEANAHI
+296 TSWDSFVQANAHI

-320 LATATSRPIDLTSLE
+320 LAAATSRPIDLSTLE

-344 GQQSRAVDFASA
+344 GLQARAVEFAGA

-361 LISRSVAG
+361 LIARSVAG
-369 WFEDIDVLL
+369 WFDDFDVLL
-378 TPTLPCLPQTLG
+378 TPTLPRLPHALDTYSRGAQT
-390 TYNVGAEHMDGL
+390 MDGL
-402 QWTARVFAHSPF
+402 QWTARVFEHSPF

-425 VSLPLGMSHSQG
+425 MSLPLAMSRQQG

-446 RFGAED
+446 RFGAEE

-467 HQRKPKIWA
+467 HERKPRIWV
-476 GRVHHPA
+476 G
-483 SDYSGSLD
+483 DD